1 MTIYKEQLLLDYLG
15 CNPDAGEP
23 AREWRTFI
31 DGVDGP
37 KTQAARERFRV
48 KYGVQCNGDNLIA
61 AVSGSIGKAASQTVN
76 QSTIPENS
84 AASNTD
90 AGAYILERLRKE
102 GFTEAACFGI
112 LGNLMCESRLNPK
125 NLEDQ
130 FEKRLGYSDESYT
143 LAVDTGAYT
152 GFVGDSAGYG
162 IAQWTY
168 YTRKRALLA
177 YAKECGKSVGSIEV
191 QTEYLLTELRRDY
204 PKLYRTLKTTQSI
217 REASDA
223 IMTEFER
230 PADVSTVA
238 KNTRYNASLQMQEK
252 YK

>member
-1 MTIYKEQLLLDYLG
+1 MTIYEEQLLLDYLG
-15 CNPDAGEP
+15 CNPDKNKNGFE
-23 AREWRTFI
+23 RRKFI
-31 DGVDGP
+31 DGIDGDVT
-37 KTQAARERFRV
+37 KAARERFRV
-48 KYGVQCNGDNLIA
+48 EYGVQCDGDNLIA
-61 AVSGSIGKAASQTVN
+61 AVAGAIGKADN
-76 QSTIPENS
+76 QAS
-84 AASNTD
+84 AAGTASEKNESGD
-90 AGAYILERLRKE
+90 AGAYILDRLKKE

-112 LGNLMCESRLNPK
+112 LGNLMCESRINPK

-143 LAVDTGAYT
+143 LAVDTGAYA
-152 GFVGDSAGYG
+152 GFVNDSAGYG

-168 YTRKRALLA
+168 YTRKRALLS
-177 YAKECGKSVGSIEV
+177 YAKECKKSVGSIEV
-191 QTEYLLTELRRDY
+191 QTEYLLTELRKDY
-204 PKLYRTLKTTQSI
+204 PKLYRMLKTTQSI

-223 IMTEFER
+223 MMTEFER